1 MSITPQDIELI
12 LQDAYQTSL
21 TNKDGEPA
29 QYIPEL
35 AKVDPDVTAA
45 AIWHK
50 EGWCYSVGDSQRR
63 STLQSVAKVVLLTG
77 LIEEYG
83 VDQVFKWIGT
93 EPSGL
98 SFSSL
103 TQLDTY
109 GPRPANP
116 LVNAGAIALCSRIPG
131 DEEAQNEWLY
141 HWMTELIGSHVR
153 INETVRRSEADTAHR
168 NRALAHLMKSSD
180 ILKGD
185 VDRAL
190 LLYFTLCAYEDT
202 VEHIARLPLILANG
216 GRDERG
222 IQVLNPDTVK
232 SVIAIMTTS
241 GLYNESGSHLL
252 RTGLP
257 AKSGVSGLII
267 ASAIGH
273 AGIAVFNP
281 RINDKGGSI
290 RGHLMLEEISKRTGW
305 HFGLPE

>member
-1 MSITPQDIELI
+1 MSNPRKEIEST
-12 LQDAYQTSL
+12 LQQAYHSSL
-21 TNKDGEPA
+21 ELTDGEPA

-35 AKVDPDVTAA
+35 AKVDPEVTAA
-45 AIWHK
+45 VIWHK
-50 EGWCYSVGDSQRR
+50 DGWKATAGSASHRC
-63 STLQSVAKVVLLTG
+63 TLQSVAKVVLLTG

-83 VDQVFKWIGT
+83 VDQVFNWIGT

-98 SFSSL
+98 SFASV

-131 DEEAQNEWLY
+131 SEKEQHAWLDQ
-141 HWMTELIGSHVR
+141 WMRKLVGSTVSV
-153 INETVRRSEADTAHR
+153 NETVRDSEAETGHR
-168 NRALAHLMKSSD
+168 NRALAHLMKSSE
-180 ILKGD
+180 ILSGS

-190 LLYFTLCAYEDT
+190 QLYFTLCSYEDT
-202 VEHIARLPLILANG
+202 VAQIARLPLILANG
-216 GRDERG
+216 GKDETGKQILR
-222 IQVLNPDTVK
+222 PKTVK
-232 SVIAIMTTS
+232 SVIAIMATS

-281 RINDKGGSI
+281 RINEKGGSV
-290 RGHLMLEEISKRTGW
+290 RGHHMLSEISERTGW
-305 HFGLPE
+305 HFGLPV

>member
-1 MSITPQDIELI
+1 MSNRRKEIESILEEAYKSSLAITGGQ
-12 LQDAYQTSL
+12 
-21 TNKDGEPA
+21 PA

-35 AKVDPDVTAA
+35 SRVDPEVTTAVV
-45 AIWHK
+45 WHK
-50 EGWCYSVGDSQRR
+50 EDGQCVVGESDHR

-83 VDQVFKWIGT
+83 VDQVFNWIGT

-116 LVNAGAIALCSRIPG
+116 LVNAGAIALSSRIPG
-131 DEEAQNEWLY
+131 SEKDQYKWLEKWMHKLVGPDTRVNEK
-141 HWMTELIGSHVR
+141 VR
-153 INETVRRSEADTAHR
+153 DSESETGHR

-180 ILKGD
+180 ILED
-185 VDRAL
+185 SVERAL
-190 LLYFTLCAYEDT
+190 KLYFTLCSYENRIKQIT
-202 VEHIARLPLILANG
+202 QLPLILANG
-216 GRDERG
+216 GRDEKGNQIIRP
-222 IQVLNPDTVK
+222 NTVK
-232 SVIAIMTTS
+232 SVIAIMATS

-267 ASAIGH
+267 AAAVGH

-281 RINDKGGSI
+281 RINEKGGSL
-290 RGHLMLEEISKRTGW
+290 RGHHMLAAISDKTGW